1 MRKRDEE
8 EEVIA
13 KVVHHD
19 ANGCTLEVN
28 DEIRITSPKG
38 IETARI
44 LQEHGQGMHVR
55 RADGGYYPLEYLL
68 NKKSLKIEKA

>member
-8 EEVIA
+8 EVITKA
-13 KVVHHD
+13 VHHD
-19 ANGCTLEVN
+19 ANGHTLEVN

-38 IETARI
+38 IELARI
-44 LQEHGQGMHVR
+44 QEEHGQGMHVR

-68 NKKSLKIEKA
+68 NKKSLKIEKV

>member
-1 MRKRDEE
+1 MRKRDE

-19 ANGCTLEVN
+19 ANGRTLEVN
-28 DEIRITSPKG
+28 DEIRITSPRG
-38 IETARI
+38 IEFVRI
-44 LQEHGQGMHVR
+44 QEEHGQGMHVR

-68 NKKSLKIEKA
+68 NKKSLKIEKV